1 MLCGAEPWLWR
12 NGVLIICSEESHQS
26 VRRRIPLLCGYADSP
41 KGVQEGERKATL
53 LAPQSETSAE
63 EIPL

>member
-1 MLCGAEPWLWR
+1 M
-12 NGVLIICSEESHQS
+12 LIICSEESHQS